1 MTEVRSKGNY
11 EQWVKFFLQAL
22 MESAEDA
29 TSTIDEL
36 TALHNKNAAVITG
49 MGRAA
54 KNATMVFDYLEKN
67 PIIEIGKTAEA
78 LGITFNTASGA
89 VKRLAN
95 AGILKQTTNASR
107 NRTFAY
113 EDYLA
118 ILRKGT

>member
-1 MTEVRSKGNY
+1 M
-11 EQWVKFFLQAL
+11 KFFLQAL
-22 MESAEDA
+22 VESAEDA

-36 TALHNKNAAVITG
+36 TALHEKNTAVIAG

-54 KNATMVFDYLEKN
+54 KNAMMVFDYAEKN

-78 LGITFNTASGA
+78 LDITFNTASGA
-89 VKRLAN
+89 VKRLVD
-95 AGILKQTTNASR
+95 AGILKQTTNVSR

-113 EDYLA
+113 EDYLS